1 MGHWLML
8 FLMQHGG
15 GSPPDARDFEPLAVE
30 LFLSECVVS
39 AMRSQPP
46 ELGLLA
52 GHDEG
57 GL

>member
-15 GSPPDARDFEPLAVE
+15 GSPPDARDFEPLAVSCS
-30 LFLSECVVS
+30 FLNAFS
-39 AMRSQPP
+39 AP

-52 GHDEG
+52 GPDEG